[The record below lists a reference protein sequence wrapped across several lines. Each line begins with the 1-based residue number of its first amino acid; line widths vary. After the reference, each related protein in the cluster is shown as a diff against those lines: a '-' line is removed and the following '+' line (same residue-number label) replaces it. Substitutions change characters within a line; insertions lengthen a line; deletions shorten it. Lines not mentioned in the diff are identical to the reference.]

1 MSEEICLSLDNVI
14 YTNIKKVAFVKRSN
28 KVVLK
33 YYNLLGKEMHVEASE
48 LQAWVYQHEMDHLNG
63 INVLTNG
70 GEIVDK
76 KWLYNIKIING
87 RGCFLE

>member
-70 GEIVDK
+70 CEIVDK
-76 KWLYNIKIING
+76 K
-87 RGCFLE
+87 